1 MLQFYHEVKVIEIY
15 FSINLEVLSIKNCSK
30 KDSIVMASGLF
41 FIVFFVKL
49 IKDLNDLSVL
59 NLVASILLA
68 TIFAVIFFILKY
80 PFNSK

>member
-1 MLQFYHEVKVIEIY
+1 
-15 FSINLEVLSIKNCSK
+15 
-30 KDSIVMASGLF
+30 MASGLF
-41 FIVFFVKL
+41 FIVFFIKL

>member
-41 FIVFFVKL
+41 FIVFFIKL